1 MNVEEQ
7 VATEI
12 LKYLDGKPHTPENII
27 DAGVKHLRKLIYQR
41 HPTSD
46 PKIVEALL
54 LMFANIGIEMFNDI
68 ETTDDVVSYIAQS
81 AIVGN
86 ALQKTVKEL
95 VGEYEN

>member
-1 MNVEEQ
+1 MKTKEQ
-7 VATEI
+7 IVTEI

-54 LMFANIGIEMFNDI
+54 LMFANIGTEMFNDV
-68 ETTDDVVSYIAQS
+68 ETTDDVDNYIAQS

-86 ALQKTVKEL
+86 ALQKTVQQL
-95 VGEYEN
+95 VGENS